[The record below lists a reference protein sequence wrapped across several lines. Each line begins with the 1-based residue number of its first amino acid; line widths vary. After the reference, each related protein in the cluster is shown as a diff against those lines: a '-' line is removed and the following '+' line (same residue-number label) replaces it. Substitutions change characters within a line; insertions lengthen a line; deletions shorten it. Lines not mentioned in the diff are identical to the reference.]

1 MWNVVDWEQYRKNLE
16 LERSQWAEFEKKREF
31 LKEQMLKRIAK
42 LEGEKEK
49 VKDEYKRK
57 IKWAHRA
64 YMRNVEKKFKTSI
77 RV

>member
-1 MWNVVDWEQYRKNLE
+1 MWNVDWEQYRKNLE
-16 LERSQWAEFEKKREF
+16 LERNQWIEFERRREF
-31 LKEQMLKRIAK
+31 LKEQMLERIAK
-42 LEGEKEK
+42 LEAEKEK
-49 VKDEYKRK
+49 IKDECRRR